1 MIQIL
6 AMLLH
11 ATCVS
16 FDKKG
21 VLLQGPSG
29 IGKSDLALRLIEI
42 GGILVADDQVDLS
55 VRAGKLIANS
65 PKSLLCKLEVRGL
78 GIIEFPTIQNI
89 PLSIVVDLVQKER
102 IPRFPELEYLEIL
115 NVCIRG
121 LFFSP
126 FEPSCAIKIK
136 TAVKN
141 IWKENHK

>member
-55 VRAGKLIANS
+55 VRAGRLIANS

-78 GIIEFPTIQNI
+78 GIIEFPTIQNV

-102 IPRFPELEYLEIL
+102 VPRFPELEYLQIL
-115 NVCIRG
+115 NVCIRR
-121 LFFSP
+121 LFLSP
-126 FEPSCAIKIK
+126 FESSCAIKIK
-136 TAVKN
+136 TAVQKF
-141 IWKENHK
+141 WKENHK